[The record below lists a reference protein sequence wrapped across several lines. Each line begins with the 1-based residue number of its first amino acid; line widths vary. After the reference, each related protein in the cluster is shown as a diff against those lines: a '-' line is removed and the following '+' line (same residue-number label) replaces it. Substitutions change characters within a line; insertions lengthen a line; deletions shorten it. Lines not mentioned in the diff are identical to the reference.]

1 MPRLRRF
8 DLEEVVNRPG
18 TYYNPQTEVLVV
30 VDDSP
35 EIDQELFERE
45 EVDGDEWVLISD
57 AVPID
62 EGKRDELI
70 DRFHVEHT
78 ASLEEAEELELDEDE
93 LEAE

>member
-8 DLEEVVNRPG
+8 DLEELVNRPG

-35 EIDQELFERE
+35 EIDQEVFERE
-45 EVDGDEWVLISD
+45 ELDGDEWVLISD
-57 AVPID
+57 QVPID

-70 DRFHVEHT
+70 DRFHVEHGS
-78 ASLEEAEELELDEDE
+78 ALEEAEEFDLDDEE